1 MKSTGNTI
9 LVTGGGSGIGAGLA
23 QRWHDAGN
31 TVIVAGRRQDA
42 LDAVIAGRD
51 WMYAMTLDVS
61 DAAAIEAFAQRL
73 LAAHPTLNVL
83 VNNAGVMRLEPAD
96 RARDLHAAEEQV
108 TTNLLGPIRLTNA
121 LVDHLAAQADAALV
135 NVTSGLAFVPLVD
148 AAVYSATKAAIHS
161 WTVSLRDALAGR
173 IEVIEL
179 APPGVQTELT
189 PGQAHRP
196 GYLPLP
202 DFLDEVMA
210 LFGQTPTPPEIVVER
225 VRWQRDAE
233 REGRFDETFRQLN
246 AFARQ
251 ARAQS
256 GG

>member
-1 MKSTGNTI
+1 MKQTGNTI

-31 TVIVAGRRQDA
+31 IVIVAGRRLDA
-42 LDAVIAGRD
+42 LEQVVAGRERMHA
-51 WMYAMTLDVS
+51 WPLDIA
-61 DAAAIEAFAQRL
+61 DAAAIETFSREL
-73 LAAHPTLNVL
+73 VAAYPALNVL
-83 VNNAGVMRLEPAD
+83 VNNAGVMRLEPLD
-96 RARDLHAAEEQV
+96 RARDLRDAEATI

-121 LVDHLAAQADAALV
+121 LVEHLAAQPDAAIV
-135 NVTSGLAFVPLVD
+135 NVTSGLAFVPLAD
-148 AAVYSATKAAIHS
+148 AATYCATKAAIHS
-161 WTVSLRDALAGR
+161 YTVCLREALAGR
-173 IEVIEL
+173 VEVIEL

-202 DFLDEVMA
+202 DFINEAMA
-210 LFGQTPTPPEIVVER
+210 LFAVQPTPPEILVER

-233 REGRFDETFRQLN
+233 REGRFDETLRQLN
-246 AFARQ
+246 ERARQ
-251 ARAQS
+251 ARKQS